1 MTTQSHEQPVLV
13 EHIGGAYRIN
23 FNVEEKVREDMNGS
37 HTYYEYYTAV
47 SPTLN
52 RDDVITAIIRCKY
65 SADAEFALLNNFNQG
80 GETYEAEYE
89 AYQAFRGEAK
99 ALADT
104 VING

>member
-1 MTTQSHEQPVLV
+1 MITQSHEAPQLV

-23 FNVEEKVREDMNGS
+23 FGVEEKVREDMNGS
-37 HTYYEYYTAV
+37 HTYFEYTTAV

-52 RDDVITAIIRCKY
+52 RDDVITAIIRTKY

-80 GETYEAEYE
+80 GATYEAEYE

-99 ALADT
+99 QLAT
-104 VING
+104 QILG